1 MCLGPQGPVPRRGD
15 KWKTSEALTKEDP
28 IHIGQYSQRS
38 GRHGQGGEQEGLEA
52 GSPLTFSACVNM
64 ILLHTRG
71 AVVTITMARSRG
83 SGMNSRV

>member
-1 MCLGPQGPVPRRGD
+1 MGNPGSTDKRRPNTHRPVFSAQWQAWP
-15 KWKTSEALTKEDP
+15 
-28 IHIGQYSQRS
+28 
-38 GRHGQGGEQEGLEA
+38 GGEWEGLEA

-64 ILLHTRG
+64 VLLHTRG

>member
-1 MCLGPQGPVPRRGD
+1 MPWAPGPRPQARGHTGNPGSTDKRRPNTHRPVFSAQWQAWP
-15 KWKTSEALTKEDP
+15 
-28 IHIGQYSQRS
+28 
-38 GRHGQGGEQEGLEA
+38 GGEREGLEA

-64 ILLHTRG
+64 VLLHTRG